1 VTGYL
6 DSAARGMG
14 LTAQPDHDGRY
25 DAADEYMSVVYQL
38 WEASWED
45 GAVRRDKKNRI
56 FADPAKIHRVRHHG
70 PRYQVDAIHLS
81 EPSLQRTPVLY
92 QAGSSSRGREF
103 AATHAECVFVFGAD
117 KRITRDLVA
126 DIRSRA
132 TAHGRDPKDILIFYN
147 RAVVAGRTR
156 REAEDKYR
164 EYHEHAS
171 IEGALAHFSSSTGLD
186 FSHYELDEPIRYV
199 KNDAINSAVETL
211 TTSSTEPWTLRRIV
225 SRMGLGSGNLAIV
238 GSAAEVAED
247 LISWVDETDIDG
259 YLSRIVTPEGLEDFV
274 DLVVPILQER
284 GVYKRDY
291 RPGTLREKLFAGS
304 PLLPPS
310 HPAAAHRRP
319 PDNGQ

>member
-1 VTGYL
+1 
-6 DSAARGMG
+6 M
-14 LTAQPDHDGRY
+14 
-25 DAADEYMSVVYQL
+25 
-38 WEASWED
+38 
-45 GAVRRDKKNRI
+45 RRDKKNRI
-56 FADPAKIHRVRHHG
+56 FADPAEIHCVRHHG
-70 PRYQVDAIHLS
+70 PRYRVDAIHLS

-92 QAGSSSRGREF
+92 QAGSSSCGRDF
-103 AATHAECVFVFGAD
+103 AATHAACVFVFGAD
-117 KRITRDLVA
+117 KLITRDLVA

-164 EYHEHAS
+164 EYHEHTS

-186 FSHYELDEPIRYV
+186 FSHSRRRADPLCEERCDQLGCR
-199 KNDAINSAVETL
+199 DADDIEDRTMDRAAHRQ
-211 TTSSTEPWTLRRIV
+211 PD
-225 SRMGLGSGNLAIV
+225 GSGQPRPAIV
-238 GSAAEVAED
+238 GSAEEVAED

-259 YLSRIVTPEGLEDFV
+259 FNLSRIVTPEGLEDFV
-274 DLVVPILQER
+274 DLVVPILRER

-319 PDNGQ
+319 SGDGQ